1 MWLTSQ
7 DESLSSFLSQPDVLR
22 MESNCTGVVASDVK
36 ENENIGREIRADDIK
51 TMSLS
56 GKIEETLT
64 VNSIEMN

>member
-7 DESLSSFLSQPDVLR
+7 DESLSGYLSQPDVLR
-22 MESNCTGVVASDVK
+22 MEPNFTGVVASDVK

-56 GKIEETLT
+56 RKIWDSLPI
-64 VNSIEMN
+64 NSD

>member
-22 MESNCTGVVASDVK
+22 MESNFTGVVASDVK

-56 GKIEETLT
+56 RKIWDSLPI
-64 VNSIEMN
+64 NSD